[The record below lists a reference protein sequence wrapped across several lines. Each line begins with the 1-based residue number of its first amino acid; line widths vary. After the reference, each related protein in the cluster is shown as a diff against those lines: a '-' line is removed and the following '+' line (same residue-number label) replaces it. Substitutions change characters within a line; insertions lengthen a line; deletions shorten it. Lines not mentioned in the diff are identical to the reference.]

1 VETNYGLEDDMAER
15 EVCYCVPLTSTSTS
29 RGGLSRFPRL
39 SIELTNVTDRIHT
52 FVFAKATPCCES
64 TRSVHILHL
73 VVFKVLQLSRHRYR
87 LPAPAAEYSGGAA
100 DACMLVCQAVDGGV
114 TNISALVVSVGFDS
128 QATKTQDN
136 HKIHDQSH
144 VFTLQTNLH
153 KN

>member
-1 VETNYGLEDDMAER
+1 
-15 EVCYCVPLTSTSTS
+15 
-29 RGGLSRFPRL
+29 
-39 SIELTNVTDRIHT
+39 
-52 FVFAKATPCCES
+52 
-64 TRSVHILHL
+64 
-73 VVFKVLQLSRHRYR
+73 
-87 LPAPAAEYSGGAA
+87 
-100 DACMLVCQAVDGGV
+100 MLVCQAVDGGV